1 MDGLV
6 LGDKKSMPPKN
17 QFRLSK
23 RFYLISILLL
33 ITIITGLATGFPLFF
48 RLTYILCVAI
58 ILTFVWN
65 LISVKQLSIKVDR
78 RTERVHVGEPLVE
91 RITAINDGFIPKSS
105 LIVEDM
111 ADIPG
116 YSSAHA
122 IDISSKSF
130 RSWRT
135 TTPARKRG
143 IYKIGPIKVS
153 SSDTLGLYQRDIF
166 QGNTS
171 QITVYPRLHTI
182 SGFDIT
188 TDTLYSEGNT
198 TKRAHIL
205 TPHASSIRDYEYG
218 DSISRVHW
226 KSSAKHGKLM
236 SREFDIGR
244 SNDIW
249 TVVDLDTS
257 HQYGS
262 LDNGTDEIAVSITAS
277 ISQKY
282 SSLGRSIGVI
292 GYGNTK
298 LFIEPSTGQSHFGN
312 ILENLA
318 AIRAEGNTPLFD
330 VLAKEDNL
338 WASQSTLILITSS
351 TALAWISALE
361 HIRLKHVNI
370 IVILLNANS
379 YTNEDSELTNAK
391 KLFSLGIKTYV
402 VDKESSV
409 EAALSKPYID
419 ASASLINKE
428 LKEPTA

>member
-1 MDGLV
+1 
-6 LGDKKSMPPKN
+6 MPPKN

-23 RFYLISILLL
+23 RFYLILILLM
-33 ITIITGLATGFPLFF
+33 ITIITGMATGFPLFY
-48 RLTYILCVAI
+48 RLSYILCVAI
-58 ILTFVWN
+58 ILTFVWT

-78 RTERVHVGEPLVE
+78 RTNKVHVGEPLVE
-91 RITAINDGFIPKSS
+91 RITATNDGFIPKPS
-105 LIVEDM
+105 LIVEDL
-111 ADIPG
+111 ADIPA

-135 TTPARKRG
+135 TTLARKRG
-143 IYKIGPIKVS
+143 IYKLGPIKVS
-153 SSDTLGLYQRDIF
+153 SSDTLGLYQRETFHGEI
-166 QGNTS
+166 S

-182 SGFDIT
+182 AGFDIT
-188 TDTLYSEGNT
+188 NDTLYSEGNN

-249 TVVDLDTS
+249 TIVDLDTS

-262 LDNGTDEIAVSITAS
+262 LENGTDEISVSITAS

-282 SSLGRSIGVI
+282 SSLGRPIGVV
-292 GYGNTK
+292 GYGDTR
-298 LFIEPSTGQSHFGN
+298 LFIEPSTGQSHFGH

-330 VLAKEDNL
+330 VLAQEDNL
-338 WASQSTLILITSS
+338 WVSQSTLILITSS
-351 TALAWISALE
+351 TDLAWISALE
-361 HIRLKHVNI
+361 HIRMRHVNI

-379 YTNEDSELTNAK
+379 YKNQDTRLPNAK
-391 KLFSLGIKTYV
+391 RLYSHGIKTYV
-402 VDKESSV
+402 VDKESSI
-409 EAALSKPYID
+409 EASLSTPYID
-419 ASASLINKE
+419 PDNSLINKE
-428 LKEPTA
+428 LKEPAA